1 VSRALL
7 APLAALA
14 AALLLAGCN
23 AGGNEQD
30 APRDV
35 PPLTLVHILPTPNGL
50 TDVGSA
56 RAAGPAVVQAAL
68 AGRPDAPSVKN
79 LEESGLGAAAIRRW
93 RGRDGATFTVV
104 VSRWSN
110 HEAATNVGGDA
121 AELPLGSPG
130 ATAWTPDQIGG
141 SRGSKVDPP
150 GPRSRALS
158 YAVGYTEL
166 FVRSTGGVPDDDVVK
181 TMQRMIAALGAGE
194 PPKGG

>member
-1 VSRALL
+1 MSRALL

-23 AGGNEQD
+23 ASGD
-30 APRDV
+30 APEAPHDV

-50 TDVGSA
+50 TDVESA
-56 RAAGPAVVQAAL
+56 RPASPAVVQATL

-79 LEESGLGAAAIRRW
+79 LEESGLGASAIRRW
-93 RGRDGATFTVV
+93 RGRGGATLTVV

-121 AELPLGSPG
+121 AELPLGSAG
-130 ATAWTPDQIGG
+130 AKAWTPDQVPG

-158 YAVGYTEL
+158 YAVGGIEL
-166 FVRSTGGVPDDDVVK
+166 FVRSTGGVPDADVVR
-181 TMQRMIAALGAGE
+181 TMQRLIAALGAGE